1 MFVYIDTTIS
11 KKSKKRIWGIM
22 KDYIYLRRF
31 KEPRMCIISMHL
43 NNKFRGYRG
52 CQIGYDKLLKNSIKV
67 TNFVPLTMENGVM
80 KYDNTSRLVFKI
92 VKHETTY
99 KIYSIFN
106 TNGLLIKPS
115 IKIGLLPKI
124 YDNQPRASM

>member
-1 MFVYIDTTIS
+1 MFVCDNIYDTIS
-11 KKSKKRIWGIM
+11 KKSKIRIWRIIM
-22 KDYIYLRRF
+22 KYIYLGRF
-31 KEPRMCIISMHL
+31 KDPRMSIITMHL

-52 CQIGYDKLLKNSIKV
+52 FQIGYDKLLKNSIKV
-67 TNFVPLTMENGVM
+67 TNFAPLIMENGVL
-80 KYDNTSRLVFKI
+80 KYDNTSRLVFTI
-92 VKHETTY
+92 VKHGALY

-124 YDNQPRASM
+124 YNNQPRA

>member
-52 CQIGYDKLLKNSIKV
+52 CQI
-67 TNFVPLTMENGVM
+67 
-80 KYDNTSRLVFKI
+80 KYDNTSRLVFSI
-92 VKHETTY
+92 VKHGTTY
-99 KIYSIFN
+99 KIYSILN